1 MAQRPYGLMNFG
13 SHKPA
18 WIFTLVIL
26 DTIKEVLSWV
36 VSSQTGIS
44 CFILVKERP
53 PFFFFFTSCIDC
65 TAKQLNSLGNPDEN
79 LMSTWLYCLA
89 HLTRID
95 SE

>member
-36 VSSQTGIS
+36 VSSQAGIS

-53 PFFFFFTSCIDC
+53 PFFFLPVAL
-65 TAKQLNSLGNPDEN
+65 TAQQSNLTLLGIQ
-79 LMSTWLYCLA
+79 MRIWWA
-89 HLTRID
+89 HGYTV
-95 SE
+95 